1 MINLSKLK
9 EEQEK
14 LAKKVTTKDSFDKI
28 ETIAGVDQNF
38 SGKNIISAI
47 VVCNHKDLKVIEKK
61 YVVVKVK
68 FPYIPGFLAYRE
80 GPAITEAF
88 SKLDNKPDVLMVDGN
103 GILHPSRIG
112 LASHVG
118 VLLDQCTIGIS
129 KSFLLGVTK
138 GDEIY
143 VENELRGMKIKTK
156 EGSKPLFVSPGN
168 KISLKTAVDIVKKC
182 IKLPHK
188 LPEPLHLAHRYAD
201 ELRNNLNRE

>member
-1 MINLSKLK
+1 MINLNKLK

-14 LAKKVTTKDSFDKI
+14 LAKKVIIKDDFDKL
-28 ETIAGVDQNF
+28 ELIAGVDQNF

-47 VVCNHKDLKVIEKK
+47 VVCDKDMKIVEKK
-61 YVVVKVK
+61 YAITKVK
-68 FPYIPGFLAYRE
+68 FPYVPGFLAYRE
-80 GPAITEAF
+80 GPVIIEAF
-88 SKLDNKPDVLMVDGN
+88 SKIENKPDVLMVDGN

-112 LASHVG
+112 LASHIG
-118 VLLDQCTIGIS
+118 ILLDQCTIGVS

-143 VENELRGMKIKTK
+143 VENELRGMKIKLK

-168 KISLKTAVDIVKKC
+168 KISLNTAVDIVKKSVR
-182 IKLPHK
+182 LPHK

-201 ELRNNLNRE
+201 ELRNNLNRG